1 MTITIR
7 FFVHKL
13 EEVAFLVTVYP
24 RS

>member
-13 EEVAFLVTVYP
+13 EEVAFLFTVYP